1 MWDWAWKRDLVPEPI
16 MQRVEFKGVKGER
29 ARVFT
34 DTELK
39 AIWNA
44 ANTLDPMK
52 GAYVKL
58 LMLLAPRKTALAA
71 MTRRDLDNPDDPTL
85 WTTPHELVKVRKS
98 ARKKR
103 NYLTPL
109 PPLAR
114 RILKGL
120 PNNTERLFPMLSVAK
135 TPGRSLNADDAVL
148 KTQLKRAGA
157 PKDFTA
163 HTFRHTIATWL
174 QDKGHSEWEVGL
186 ALNHSGSG
194 VTAGYSHS
202 YPLELKRKLLEL
214 WSGHVEKQ
222 VQPKGTRI
230 LR

>member
-1 MWDWAWKRDLVPEPI
+1 
-16 MQRVEFKGVKGER
+16 
-29 ARVFT
+29 VFS
-34 DTELK
+34 DAELK

-44 ANTLDPMK
+44 ANTLDPIK

-71 MTRRDLDNPDDPTL
+71 MVRKDLDNPDDPTL

-103 NYLTPL
+103 TYLTPL

-120 PNNTERLFPMLSVAK
+120 PSTTDRLFPMLAVAH

-148 KTQLKRAGA
+148 KAQLKRAGA

-163 HTFRHTIATWL
+163 HIFRHTVATFL
-174 QDKGHSEWEVGL
+174 QTAGHSEWEVGL

-194 VTAGYSHS
+194 VTAGYSHG
-202 YPLELKRKLLEL
+202 YPLELKRELLTA
-214 WSGHVEKQ
+214 WSDHVERL
-222 VQPKGTRI
+222 VGAGVRV